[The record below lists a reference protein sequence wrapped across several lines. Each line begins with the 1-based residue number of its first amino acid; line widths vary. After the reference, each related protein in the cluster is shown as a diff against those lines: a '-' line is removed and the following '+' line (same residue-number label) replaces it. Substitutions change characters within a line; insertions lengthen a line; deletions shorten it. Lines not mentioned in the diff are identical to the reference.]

1 MSASGARPPASDSRR
16 LLLASGAGVLLG
28 AGAGAAAGALTG
40 RTGPAPVQVISRP
53 AGTSRIVDVHDHLDE
68 SLPAGAARD
77 TAAWQAALAAAAVP
91 EDGVDPAEHHAVV
104 TAPGGSFVVDETLS
118 WDARVSIDGHCEIR
132 YTGSGPALQTVGPV
146 LQSSAAG
153 YTRQHQTVL
162 SNLHLIGDGSN
173 TGIAVSAPSH
183 LREPGPKPAYL
194 SFANVVA
201 RSFDTAVELGSHAY
215 LLEFRSCS
223 FQGNRVG
230 VVAVSDAVD
239 SGERIALQGCDLTSN
254 TESALQIHGDQEFF
268 VDQCSFD
275 TFSTNQG
282 RAVTISRGQAHFSH
296 CHFEMQIPDNHG
308 WFELDGWGALLSLT
322 DCRFLIRARK
332 EVDSDAERGLIQ
344 FSGAG
349 GQRAVVRGGQ
359 FQGGSSRLPF
369 LARGDG
375 ELTVSDTSA
384 LPSTALRFHAAER
397 IRGVLDPHGSRSVLA
412 DDWTA
417 EGGASVAP
425 GDSPVA
431 GLRALALEDGS
442 GSGAVHL
449 FVPIATGAR
458 VLASLDALYEGSG
471 SVSIDLGFSTARRAD
486 GLGRDWYSATDV
498 SARDSFAGVRLDDA
512 YSLPAPEWAVCAVLR
527 VRTDGMAAS
536 DRLHL
541 RDLRVSRL

>member
-1 MSASGARPPASDSRR
+1 MSASGSRPPASDTRR
-16 LLLASGAGVLLG
+16 LLLASGAGALLG

-40 RTGPAPVQVISRP
+40 GTGSPPIQVITRP
-53 AGTSRIVDVHDHLDE
+53 AGTTPIIDVHDHLDE
-68 SLPAGAARD
+68 SLPAGAPRD

-91 EDGVDPAEHHAVV
+91 EDGVDPTEHHAVV

-132 YTGSGPALQTVGPV
+132 YTGTGFALQTVGPV
-146 LQSSAAG
+146 LQTSAAG

-162 SNLHLIGDGSN
+162 SNLQLIGDGSN
-173 TGIAVSAPSH
+173 SGIGVGAAPH

-230 VVAVSDAVD
+230 VVATEDAVD
-239 SGERIALQGCDLTSN
+239 AGERIAFQGCDLTSN

-268 VDQCSFD
+268 LDQCSFD

-282 RAVTISRGQAHFSH
+282 RAVTIARGQAHFSH
-296 CHFEMQIPDNHG
+296 CHFEMQIPDDHG

-322 DCRFLIRARK
+322 DCRFLVRARK
-332 EVDSDAERGLIQ
+332 EVDGDAERGLVE

-349 GQRAVVRGGQ
+349 GQRAVIRGGQ
-359 FQGGSSRLPF
+359 FQGGNSRLPF

-375 ELTVSDTSA
+375 TLTISDTST
-384 LPSTALRFHAAER
+384 LPSTRLRFHAAER

-412 DDWTA
+412 DDWVS

-431 GLRALALEDGS
+431 GLRSLVLEDGS

-449 FVPIATGAR
+449 FVPIAAGAR
-458 VLASLDALYEGSG
+458 VLASMDALYEGDGTAEIS
-471 SVSIDLGFSTARRAD
+471 LGFSTARRAD
-486 GLGRDWYSATDV
+486 GLGADRYSATEV

-512 YSLPAPEWAVCAVLR
+512 YAMPAPDWAVAAVIR
-527 VRTDGMAAS
+527 VRTDGMAS
-536 DRLHL
+536 GDRLHL